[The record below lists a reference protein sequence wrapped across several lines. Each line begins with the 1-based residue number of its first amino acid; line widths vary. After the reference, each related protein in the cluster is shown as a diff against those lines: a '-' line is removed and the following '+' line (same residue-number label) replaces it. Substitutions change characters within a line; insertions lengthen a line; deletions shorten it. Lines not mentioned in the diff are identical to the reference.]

1 MKKYNNAIIEII
13 DITLEEIIL
22 SSGIKTEETPLTW
35 GGQNA
40 DEIL

>member
-1 MKKYNNAIIEII
+1 MKKYNKAIIEII

-35 GGQNA
+35 GAQNA